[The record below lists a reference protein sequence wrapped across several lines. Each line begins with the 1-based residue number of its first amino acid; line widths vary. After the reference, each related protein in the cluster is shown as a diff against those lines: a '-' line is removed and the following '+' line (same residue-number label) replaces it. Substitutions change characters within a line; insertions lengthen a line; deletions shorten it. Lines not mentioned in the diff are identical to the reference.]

1 MAIANPRVHVICGI
15 CGNSKMMKYRVKKET
30 NDVTNKEYQSVT
42 LICENCSSL
51 TALDELMKE
60 DESKYKVD
68 RVE

>member
-1 MAIANPRVHVICGI
+1 
-15 CGNSKMMKYRVKKET
+15 MMKYRVKKET